1 MKENRTVILE
11 MTELVDNS
19 DFKGLPR
26 VTNPQTFGQNN
37 IPTPDGLYSEIIF
50 GRNLKDQSSKFAYI
64 ELGTLILS
72 PDVYNNINR
81 LDPLFK
87 KIIDPKMETKAIL
100 QNGIL
105 IESDSGKRGAGWLHS
120 IWDQIDFDKYQKPGL
135 KDNSYQFKELK
146 KEQLFL
152 TKWIVIPP
160 LFRPYME
167 ERGVMKEDHIT
178 GLYKE
183 ILRLT
188 ATQKGQN
195 PYLDKLLDNNSKS
208 ELVQSK
214 IIELHDHIISLID
227 KSTGAQEQKL
237 VGKRQNNVARLVANA
252 SPRIPLSGVGLP
264 WHYLLGLFDKHVI
277 AEIQNSDQK
286 EEIFKLLELPSN
298 TTPEEFGQYFDYVA
312 RNADVYTE
320 SPGGEKKK
328 QVFIDLLMDIFE
340 KNPSLKVML
349 KRDPAWDK
357 FSYHS
362 LNPIIITTN
371 AYHVVTNSMIYKP
384 IGGDS
389 FTTKVC
395 GMIQPIRNSI
405 LISKEVPKSKT
416 KYQIKLIDKNKAV
429 TMKSMQHYMEKL
441 IK

>member
-1 MKENRTVILE
+1 MKENSTVILE

-50 GRNLKDQSSKFAYI
+50 GRNLKEQSSKFAYI

-87 KIIDPKMETKAIL
+87 KIIDPKMDTKAIL

-120 IWDQIDFDKYQKPGL
+120 IWDQIDFNKYQKPGL

-183 ILRLT
+183 ILRLST
-188 ATQKGQN
+188 TQKGQN

-208 ELVQSK
+208 ELIQSK
-214 IIELHDHIISLID
+214 IIELHDLSAKD
-227 KSTGAQEQKL
+227 A
-237 VGKRQNNVARLVANA
+237 A
-252 SPRIPLSGVGLP
+252 SKV
-264 WHYLLGLFDKHVI
+264 
-277 AEIQNSDQK
+277 
-286 EEIFKLLELPSN
+286 
-298 TTPEEFGQYFDYVA
+298 TFG
-312 RNADVYTE
+312 
-320 SPGGEKKK
+320 
-328 QVFIDLLMDIFE
+328 
-340 KNPSLKVML
+340 
-349 KRDPAWDK
+349 RD
-357 FSYHS
+357 S
-362 LNPIIITTN
+362 
-371 AYHVVTNSMIYKP
+371 
-384 IGGDS
+384 
-389 FTTKVC
+389 
-395 GMIQPIRNSI
+395 
-405 LISKEVPKSKT
+405 
-416 KYQIKLIDKNKAV
+416 
-429 TMKSMQHYMEKL
+429 
-441 IK
+441 